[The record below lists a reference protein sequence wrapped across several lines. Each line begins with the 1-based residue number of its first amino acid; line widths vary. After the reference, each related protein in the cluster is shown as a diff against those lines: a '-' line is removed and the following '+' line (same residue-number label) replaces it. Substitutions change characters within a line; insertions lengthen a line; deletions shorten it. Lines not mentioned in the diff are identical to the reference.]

1 MSLRVSDFLDLIR
14 KRTKSAI
21 LALHKKTHK
30 GMINW
35 KDHIHSNEEVL
46 LGKPVIKGTRI
57 SVEFILERL
66 ANGWTEQEILEN
78 YPRFTKDGLQ
88 AVFSYIYECM
98 KDGMLYFPKMN
109 RA

>member
-1 MSLRVSDFLDLIR
+1 M
-14 KRTKSAI
+14 
-21 LALHKKTHK
+21 
-30 GMINW
+30 NW
-35 KDHIHSNEEVL
+35 KGRIHTNDEIL

-78 YPRFTKDGLQ
+78 YPRLTKDGLQ
-88 AVFSYIYECM
+88 AVFSYIYKCM
-98 KDGMLYFPKMN
+98 KDGMLYFPKVN